1 MYACLRLT
9 VRKNGIKGTPCKSDF
24 QKLEVA
30 DFPADFAL
38 DITPK
43 AKANVE
49 YAKPNPEWP

>member
-1 MYACLRLT
+1 MHARLRLT
-9 VRKNGIKGTPCKSDF
+9 VRKNGIKGAPCKSDSP
-24 QKLEVA
+24 KLEFA

-49 YAKPNPEWP
+49 DAKLNQE

>member
-1 MYACLRLT
+1 MCARLRLT

-30 DFPADFAL
+30 DFPADFVL

-43 AKANVE
+43 AKANAE
-49 YAKPNPEWP
+49 DAKLNQE